1 MSETPKIYA
10 AISAAMGDIN
20 PVGKDNYNAQ
30 QKFKYRGID
39 DVMNALYPV
48 LCRHGLFIVPEV
60 LEHTREER
68 AARSGGNLIYSIIK
82 MRYTMYATDGSSV
95 SAVVI
100 GEGMDSAD
108 KSSNKAMAVAMKYAL
123 FQLFCIPTED
133 MGNDDPDGHSPPDST
148 PQGAPEMPNSTPQ
161 GSTQPP
167 DSTPQGKGNKTLDEI
182 ERIKAHFKTDD
193 AGFAKMRDALIA
205 GGIVQNKP
213 SKEMTGADWE
223 QLFAAIWKNFGG
235 YQQDGPEP
243 YYDERAMQEVP

>member
-1 MSETPKIYA
+1 MSEAPKIYA
-10 AISAAMGDIN
+10 AISAAMADIN
-20 PVGKDNYNAQ
+20 PVGKDQYNQQ
-30 QKFKYRGID
+30 QKFRYRGID

-48 LCRHGLFIVPEV
+48 LSKHGLFIVPEV
-60 LEHTREER
+60 LDHRREER
-68 AARSGGNLIYSIIK
+68 ATKQGGNLIYSIIK
-82 MRYTMYATDGSSV
+82 MRYSMYASDGSSV

-123 FQLFCIPTED
+123 FQIFCIPTEE
-133 MGNDDPDGHSPPDST
+133 MANDDPDGHSPPDSK
-148 PQGAPEMPNSTPQ
+148 PQ

-167 DSTPQGKGNKTLDEI
+167 DSKPQGKGNKTLDEI

-213 SKEMTGADWE
+213 SEEMTGADWE
-223 QLFAAIWKNFGG
+223 QLFAAIWWNFGG
-235 YQQDGPEP
+235 NQQDDPEP

>member
-1 MSETPKIYA
+1 MNEAQKIYA
-10 AISAAMGDIN
+10 AISAAMADIN
-20 PVGKDNYNAQ
+20 PVGKDNYNTQ

-48 LCRHGLFIVPEV
+48 LCKHGLFIVPEV

-68 AARSGGNLIYSIIK
+68 AARSGGNLIYSIIR

-133 MGNDDPDGHSPPDST
+133 MANDDPDGHSPPGSK
-148 PQGAPEMPNSTPQ
+148 PQGEPVQKTPTIYSPKADLEKIKQ
-161 GSTQPP
+161 HFGVDDSGIARMRETLVAAGIIQPKE
-167 DSTPQGKGNKTLDEI
+167 GK
-182 ERIKAHFKTDD
+182 A
-193 AGFAKMRDALIA
+193 
-205 GGIVQNKP
+205 
-213 SKEMTGADWE
+213 MTEADWK
-223 QLFAAIWKNFGG
+223 QLFEAIWKNFGE
-235 YQQDGPEP
+235 D
-243 YYDERAMQEVP
+243 A

>member
-1 MSETPKIYA
+1 MSEAPKIYA

-133 MGNDDPDGHSPPDST
+133 MANDDPDGHSPPDSKPQEAQAQKT
-148 PQGAPEMPNSTPQ
+148 PTIYSPKA
-161 GSTQPP
+161 
-167 DSTPQGKGNKTLDEI
+167 EI
-182 ERIKAHFKTDD
+182 DRIKTHFKCDD
-193 AGFAKMRDALIA
+193 AGFAKMRETLIA
-205 GGIVQNKP
+205 GGVIPDKP
-213 SKEMTGADWE
+213 SKEMTEADWK
-223 QLFAAIWKNFGG
+223 QLFAAIWKNFGDSEAPD
-235 YQQDGPEP
+235 Q
-243 YYDERAMQEVP
+243 

>member
-1 MSETPKIYA
+1 MSESPKIYA
-10 AISAAMGDIN
+10 AISAAMADIN

-39 DVMNALYPV
+39 DVMNALFPV
-48 LCRHGLFIVPEV
+48 LCRHGLFLVPEV

-82 MRYTMYATDGSSV
+82 MRYTMYATDGSNV

-133 MGNDDPDGHSPPDST
+133 MANDDPDGHSPPDSKPHGEPAQKT
-148 PQGAPEMPNSTPQ
+148 PTIYSPKAGI
-161 GSTQPP
+161 
-167 DSTPQGKGNKTLDEI
+167 D
-182 ERIKAHFKTDD
+182 RIKTHFKCDD
-193 AGFAKMRDALIA
+193 AGFAKMRETLIA
-205 GGIVQNKP
+205 GGVIPNKP
-213 SKEMTGADWE
+213 SKEMTEADWE
-223 QLFAAIWKNFGG
+223 QLFAAIWKNFVDD
-235 YQQDGPEP
+235 QSDGPGP
-243 YYDERAMQEVP
+243 YYDARAMQEVP

>member
-1 MSETPKIYA
+1 MSEAPKIYA

-133 MGNDDPDGHSPPDST
+133 MANDDPDGHSPPDSK
-148 PQGAPEMPNSTPQ
+148 PQGEPVQKTPTIY
-161 GSTQPP
+161 SP
-167 DSTPQGKGNKTLDEI
+167 KAEI
-182 ERIKAHFKTDD
+182 DRIKTHFKCDD
-193 AGFAKMRDALIA
+193 AGFAKMRETLIA
-205 GGIVQNKP
+205 GGVIPDKP
-213 SKEMTGADWE
+213 SREMTEADWK
-223 QLFAAIWKNFGG
+223 QLFAAIWKNFG
-235 YQQDGPEP
+235 DG
-243 YYDERAMQEVP
+243 EVPAV

>member
-1 MSETPKIYA
+1 MSEAPKIYA

-20 PVGKDNYNAQ
+20 PVCKDNYNAQ

-68 AARSGGNLIYSIIK
+68 AARSGGNLIYSIIR

-133 MGNDDPDGHSPPDST
+133 MANDDPDGHSPPDSM
-148 PQGAPEMPNSTPQ
+148 PQGAPAQKTPTIY
-161 GSTQPP
+161 SP
-167 DSTPQGKGNKTLDEI
+167 KAEI
-182 ERIKAHFKTDD
+182 DRIKTHFKCDD
-193 AGFAKMRDALIA
+193 AGFAKMRETLIA
-205 GGIVQNKP
+205 GGVIPDKP
-213 SKEMTGADWE
+213 SREMTEADWK
-223 QLFAAIWKNFGG
+223 QLFAAIWKNFG
-235 YQQDGPEP
+235 DG
-243 YYDERAMQEVP
+243 EVPAV

>member
-1 MSETPKIYA
+1 MSEAPKIYA
-10 AISAAMGDIN
+10 AISAAMADIN

-82 MRYTMYATDGSSV
+82 MRYTMYATDGSNV

-133 MGNDDPDGHSPPDST
+133 MGYDDPDGHSPPDSKPQADPVQKT
-148 PQGAPEMPNSTPQ
+148 PTIYNPKA
-161 GSTQPP
+161 
-167 DSTPQGKGNKTLDEI
+167 EI
-182 ERIKAHFKTDD
+182 DRIKAHFKCDD
-193 AGFAKMRDALIA
+193 DGFAKMRETLIA
-205 GGIVQNKP
+205 GGVIPNKP
-213 SKEMTGADWE
+213 SKEMTVADWK
-223 QLFAAIWKNFGG
+223 QLVAAIWKNFG
-235 YQQDGPEP
+235 DG
-243 YYDERAMQEVP
+243 EVPAV

>member
-1 MSETPKIYA
+1 
-10 AISAAMGDIN
+10 
-20 PVGKDNYNAQ
+20 
-30 QKFKYRGID
+30 
-39 DVMNALYPV
+39 MNALYPV

-133 MGNDDPDGHSPPDST
+133 MGNDDPDGHSPPDSK
-148 PQGAPEMPNSTPQ
+148 PQGEPVQKTPTIY
-161 GSTQPP
+161 SP
-167 DSTPQGKGNKTLDEI
+167 KAEI
-182 ERIKAHFKTDD
+182 DRIKTHFKCDD
-193 AGFAKMRDALIA
+193 AGFAKMRETLIA
-205 GGIVQNKP
+205 GGVIPGKP
-213 SKEMTGADWE
+213 SNEMTYIDWME
-223 QLFAAIWKNFGG
+223 LFAAIWKNFG
-235 YQQDGPEP
+235 DS
-243 YYDERAMQEVP
+243 EVPAV

>member
-1 MSETPKIYA
+1 MSEAPKIYA

-68 AARSGGNLIYSIIK
+68 AARSGGNLIYSIIR

-123 FQLFCIPTED
+123 FQLFNTVC
-133 MGNDDPDGHSPPDST
+133 
-148 PQGAPEMPNSTPQ
+148 
-161 GSTQPP
+161 
-167 DSTPQGKGNKTLDEI
+167 GKL
-182 ERIKAHFKTDD
+182 
-193 AGFAKMRDALIA
+193 
-205 GGIVQNKP
+205 
-213 SKEMTGADWE
+213 
-223 QLFAAIWKNFGG
+223 
-235 YQQDGPEP
+235 
-243 YYDERAMQEVP
+243 